1 MNQSERI
8 HPQAD
13 RLELLPQCARGTEMG
28 TLLRMF
34 WQPVAR
40 SAALAAGH
48 ARTVRMQHVAQS
60 EPRVDGEVV
69 EPERETGSISV
80 AFELGK
86 SHVRQREPIGERQ
99 DLIDP
104 VVPDRLAGLM
114 CEKDEHLLFF

>member
-48 ARTVRMQHVAQS
+48 ARSVRIL
-60 EPRVDGEVV
+60 GEDLTLY
-69 EPERETGSISV
+69 R
-80 AFELGK
+80 
-86 SHVRQREPIGERQ
+86 GESGRPY
-99 DLIDP
+99 L
-104 VVPDRLAGLM
+104 VGGRCAHRLSAL
-114 CEKDEHLLFF
+114 